1 MLSMLHEAEKL
12 TVLKAAIV
20 DPNSMSQIL
29 SVVRQHIEKKK
40 AFGTQDFKY
49 RFVIESIRQN
59 QVHQG
64 QT

>member
-12 TVLKAAIV
+12 TVLKSAIA
-20 DPNSMSQIL
+20 DPNSMSSIL

-49 RFVIESIRQN
+49 RFVI
-59 QVHQG
+59 
-64 QT
+64 